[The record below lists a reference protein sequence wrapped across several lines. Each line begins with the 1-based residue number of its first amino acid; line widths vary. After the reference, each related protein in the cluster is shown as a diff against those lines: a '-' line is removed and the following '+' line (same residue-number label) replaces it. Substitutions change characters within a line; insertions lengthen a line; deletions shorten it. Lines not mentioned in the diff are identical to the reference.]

1 MPVDAFISGI
11 VSAISLPMGAV
22 IGILFR
28 PTHKVVAA
36 VMAFGSG
43 ALLAAISFEL
53 LDPALTTGGIGAL
66 AVGFVLGS
74 VLYVALNGAV
84 QNMGGFLRKRAT
96 LSRFAQREAAEKTEA
111 IISKLSRVAMMRAL
125 PPDEIRALVPYVHTE
140 SASAGR
146 VVVEAGQPDYSL
158 YLVVKGDL
166 DVLPAGGDG
175 ATATGAPLRT
185 LAAGDAFGDVALLTG
200 EPRQTTVRAQGEA
213 ELLRL
218 GKEDF
223 DRIAEASPAL
233 TASVEQLVQQHLQRG
248 TGAEDEDVELAA
260 RRWRQLALR
269 SAARGALH
277 PAAAEHE
284 VVSQRSGAAAVGI
297 YLGLFLDGIPESFAI
312 GALVV
317 GGATFNLPL
326 IGAIF
331 LSNLPEAMGSSVIMK
346 QIGYG
351 PLRILG
357 LWGGLC
363 LFTGIGAL
371 LGNVLFTGAPPVL
384 LAGIFAMAAGA
395 MLAMLSETAM
405 PEAYEQGGWVVGI
418 CTILGFLAA
427 YFLISLNPVH

>member
-11 VSAISLPMGAV
+11 VSAISLPLGAV

-28 PTHKVVAA
+28 PGRRIVAA

-53 LDPALTTGGIGAL
+53 LDPALETAGIGAL

-96 LSRFAQREAAEKTEA
+96 LTNIVERRAQQRTE
-111 IISKLSRVAMMRAL
+111 SVVHKLSGVALMREL
-125 PPDEIRALVPYVHTE
+125 PPEEIEALVPFVRTVSVHPG
-140 SASAGR
+140 S
-146 VVVEAGQPDYSL
+146 VVVQAGQADYSL
-158 YLVVKGDL
+158 YMVVSGEL
-166 DVLPAGGDG
+166 DVLANGGNIAAVAD
-175 ATATGAPLRT
+175 TTLRT
-185 LAAGDAFGDVALLTG
+185 LASGDSFGDVALLTG
-200 EPRQTTVRAQGEA
+200 EPRQTSVRARTQA

-218 GKEDF
+218 EKGDF
-223 DRIAEASPAL
+223 DRIAETSPAL
-233 TASVEQLVQQHLQRG
+233 TSSVERLAEHHLELG
-248 TGAEDEDVELAA
+248 TGAPGEDVELQA
-260 RRWRQLALR
+260 RRWRELAMRSMGR
-269 SAARGALH
+269 SAVGT
-277 PAAAEHE
+277 AATEHE
-284 VVSQRSGAAAVGI
+284 VISERSGAAAVGI

-312 GALVV
+312 GALLV

-351 PLRILG
+351 NLRILS

-363 LFTGIGAL
+363 LFTGIGAA
-371 LGNVLFTGAPPVL
+371 LGNILFAGAPPVL

-395 MLAMLSETAM
+395 MLAMLAETAM
-405 PEAYEQGGWVVGI
+405 PEAFEQGGWVVGV

-427 YFLISLNPVH
+427 YFLISLEPAH